1 MLPPLAKMRA
11 VVERMRNL
19 SDVIAVRANSSGRLQ
34 LSASTEVVKAD
45 IAWTNCSHPRIGKCH
60 RPRLAFAYALL
71 FTIMPFLKNN
81 SSAADGASQ
90 ANEGNEEQEHQ
101 RERERHDP
109 NNLFSVLIH
118 TRSFLKFLNAHTVSK
133 TTIAC
138 MNNPF
143 LCPIP
148 Q

>member
-34 LSASTEVVKAD
+34 LSASTEVVNAD
-45 IAWTNCSHPRIGKCH
+45 ITWTNCSHPRIGQSDS
-60 RPRLAFAYALL
+60 PAALL
-71 FTIMPFLKNN
+71 ICMCFTVLLTPFFYFP
-81 SSAADGASQ
+81 AADGASQ
-90 ANEGNEEQEHQ
+90 ANGGNVDGQES
-101 RERERHDP
+101 ERPDP
-109 NNLFSVLIH
+109 NKLFSALVH

-138 MNNPF
+138 RENYF
-143 LCPIP
+143 FGPIP
-148 Q
+148 R

>member
-34 LSASTEVVKAD
+34 LSASTEVVNAD
-45 IAWTNCSHPRIGKCH
+45 ITWTNCSHPRI
-60 RPRLAFAYALL
+60 
-71 FTIMPFLKNN
+71 
-81 SSAADGASQ
+81 AADGASQ
-90 ANEGNEEQEHQ
+90 ANGSDDDEQ
-101 RERERHDP
+101 ERERPDP
-109 NNLFSVLIH
+109 NKLFSVLVH

-138 MNNPF
+138 ICQGHCLILF
-143 LCPIP
+143 VYIGDSADVGGVLTFYIP
-148 Q
+148 SVLND

>member
-1 MLPPLAKMRA
+1 MRA

-45 IAWTNCSHPRIGKCH
+45 ITWTNCSHPRIGKCH
-60 RPRLAFAYALL
+60 RPHLAFAYALL
-71 FTIMPFLKNN
+71 FTITPFLKKKM
-81 SSAADGASQ
+81 SPAADGASQ
-90 ANEGNEEQEHQ
+90 ANGGDVDEEQEHQ
-101 RERERHDP
+101 RERERLDS
-109 NNLFSVLIH
+109 NNLFSVLVH
-118 TRSFLKFLNAHTVSK
+118 TRSFLKFLTAHTVSK

-138 MNNPF
+138 TKGPF
-143 LCPIP
+143 LRPIP